1 MKLVIT
7 TFLTLDGVMQG
18 PGGPAED
25 TSGDFRSGGWLIPYV
40 DIDLAEFVSE
50 EFAEADAFL
59 LGRKTYEL
67 LHTYWGQ
74 VTDNVVGFKLNHAPK
89 YVVSNSMESAPWANT
104 TIICEHVVQTIR
116 DLKAQPGNELQVHG
130 SSQLAQM
137 LIHHGLVDEL
147 RLWLFPVVLGSGK
160 RLFGAGSIPAAF
172 ERKDIRLT
180 VSGITVLTYRPVG
193 APKSGTRFE
202 DDVEVTEL
210 VSS

>member
-40 DIDLAEFVSE
+40 DMDLGEFVSA
-50 EFAEADAFL
+50 EFALADAFL

-89 YVVSNSMESAPWANT
+89 YVVSSSMKPPLWANT
-104 TIICEHVVQTIR
+104 TIIRGHVVEAIR
-116 DLKAQPGNELQVHG
+116 ELKAQPGNELQVHG
-130 SSQLAQM
+130 SSQLAQT
-137 LIHHGLVDEL
+137 LIRHGLVDEL

-160 RLFGAGSIPAAF
+160 RLFGAGSIPSAF

-180 VSGITVLTYRPVG
+180 VSGITVLTYRRVG
-193 APKSGTRFE
+193 APTSGIRSD